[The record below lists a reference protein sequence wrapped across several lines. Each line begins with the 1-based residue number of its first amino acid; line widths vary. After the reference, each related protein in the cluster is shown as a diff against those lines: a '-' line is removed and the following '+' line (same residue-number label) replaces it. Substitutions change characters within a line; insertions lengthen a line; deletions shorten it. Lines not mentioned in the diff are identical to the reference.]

1 MNIKLFIKILAPF
14 LVVLY
19 TCFEVYFNNVGEVVV
34 TDILQIILVL
44 ILIVLFMIIIFMIIL
59 KNIYKSVFIVTMVTL
74 VSLNF
79 KSIIDVL
86 QPLLSNFYYWHF
98 ILLFIYL
105 ICLLTY
111 IFRTYQFKE
120 IGNIN
125 SILSIVFAFFI
136 LSSTIIAFPK
146 IIDLNKKLKNLNT
159 IDIAVETKISDVS
172 EKPNFYYIIFDE
184 YGGYENLKYFF
195 NYDNHDFY
203 NKVKD
208 LGFNVSYS
216 SNNRAIH
223 TIKVVPDLVNLK
235 FIVND
240 NISVEEAKILL
251 KNPVLVQLFKNSG
264 YKLNKITNDE
274 IGVDS
279 NPEYLLSQDTV
290 LYESVYTVIMKNTFL
305 YPFFMKVPDGYIK
318 NMQNS
323 LRYLYYS
330 VGLEKQG
337 ILSIAHFNLPHNPF
351 IFNKNGDINPP
362 YLFYEYN
369 DNNVYLNYLEY
380 CNNIILNFI
389 KLIKDKDPM
398 AVVLI
403 QSDHGARPT
412 LHKHLILST
421 DAPSKEE
428 IEYMKSVLN
437 ILYFKG
443 EKINIEGLS
452 GYDTLK
458 LVVDKILN
466 TNLYEVQV
474 K

>member
-1 MNIKLFIKILAPF
+1 MNMKLFIKILAPF
-14 LVVLY
+14 LVALY
-19 TCFEVYFNNVGEVVV
+19 TCFEVYFNNIGEAVI
-34 TDILQIILVL
+34 TDIGPIILVL
-44 ILIVLFMIIIFMIIL
+44 TLVVSLMIVIFMMIF
-59 KNIYKSVFIVTMVTL
+59 KNIYKSVFAATMVTL

-79 KSIIDVL
+79 KSIIDIF
-86 QPLLSNFYYWHF
+86 QPLLPNFYYWHF
-98 ILLFIYL
+98 ILFFIYF

-111 IFRTYQFKE
+111 ILRKYQFKE

-136 LSSTIIAFPK
+136 LYSTVIAFPK
-146 IIDLNKKLKNLNT
+146 IIDLNKKLKNLET
-159 IDIAVETKISDVS
+159 TDITVKTNIPDVS

-203 NKVKD
+203 EKIKN

-223 TIKVVPDLVNLK
+223 TVKVVPDLVNLK

-240 NISVEEAKILL
+240 NTSVKEAKILL
-251 KNPVLVQLFKNSG
+251 KNPVIVQLFKNNG
-264 YKLNKITNDE
+264 YKLNKITNDD
-274 IGVDS
+274 IGIDN
-279 NPEYLLSQDTV
+279 NPEYLLQEDKES
-290 LYESVYTVIMKNTFL
+290 YESVWTVIMKNSFL
-305 YPFFMKVPDGYIK
+305 YPSFMQVPDGYIK

-323 LRYLYYS
+323 LAYLFYS
-330 VGLEKQG
+330 VGIEKQG

-351 IFNKNGDINPP
+351 IFDKNGNINPP

-369 DNNVYLNYLEY
+369 DNNVYLNSLEY
-380 CNNIILNFI
+380 VNNIILDFI
-389 KLIKDKDPM
+389 KLIKDEDPN

-403 QSDHGARPT
+403 QSDHGARPA

-428 IEYMKSVLN
+428 IEYMKSIVN

-443 EKINIEGLS
+443 EKIDIEGLS

-466 TNLYEVQV
+466 TNIYKGQI

>member
-1 MNIKLFIKILAPF
+1 MNMKLFIKILAPF

-19 TCFEVYFNNVGEVVV
+19 TCFEIYFNNVGEAVV
-34 TDILQIILVL
+34 TDILPIILAL
-44 ILIVLFMIIIFMIIL
+44 TLIVSFMIIIFMLIF
-59 KNIYKSVFIVTMVTL
+59 KNIYKSVFVVTIITL

-79 KSIIDVL
+79 KSIIDVG
-86 QPLLSNFYYWHF
+86 QPLLPNFYYWHF
-98 ILLFIYL
+98 ILFFIYL
-105 ICLLTY
+105 LCLLTY
-111 IFRTYQFKE
+111 ILRKYQFKE

-136 LSSTIIAFPK
+136 LYSTVIAFPK
-146 IIDLNKKLKNLNT
+146 IIDLNKKLKNLDT
-159 IDIAVETKISDVS
+159 ADIVMKTNISDVS

-203 NKVKD
+203 EKIKN

-223 TIKVVPDLVNLK
+223 TVKVVPDLFNLK

-240 NISVEEAKILL
+240 NTSVEEAKTLL
-251 KNPVLVQLFKNSG
+251 KNPFLVQLFKNSG
-264 YKLNKITNDE
+264 YKLNKITNDD
-274 IGVDS
+274 IGVDN
-279 NPEYLLSQDTV
+279 NPEYLLKQDKV
-290 LYESVYTVIMKNTFL
+290 SYESVYTIIMKNTFL
-305 YPFFMKVPDGYIK
+305 YPFFMQVPDGYIK
-318 NMQNS
+318 NMHNS
-323 LRYLYYS
+323 LMYLYSS

-351 IFNKNGDINPP
+351 IFDKNGKINPL

-369 DNNVYLNYLEY
+369 DNNVYLNSLEY
-380 CNNIILNFI
+380 VNSIILDFI

-421 DAPSKEE
+421 AAPSKEE
-428 IEYMKSVLN
+428 IEYMKSILN

-443 EKINIEGLS
+443 EKIDIEGLS

-466 TNLYEVQV
+466 TNLYVR
-474 K
+474 

>member
-1 MNIKLFIKILAPF
+1 MNMKLFIKILAPF

-19 TCFEVYFNNVGEVVV
+19 TCFEVYYNNIGEAVV
-34 TDILQIILVL
+34 TDILPIILVL
-44 ILIVLFMIIIFMIIL
+44 TLIVSFMIIIFMLIF
-59 KNIYKSVFIVTMVTL
+59 KNIYKSVFVVTIVTL

-86 QPLLSNFYYWHF
+86 QPLLPNFYYWHF
-98 ILLFIYL
+98 ILFFIYL
-105 ICLLTY
+105 LCLLTY
-111 IFRTYQFKE
+111 IVRKYQFKE

-136 LSSTIIAFPK
+136 LYSTVIAFPK
-146 IIDLNKKLKNLNT
+146 IIDLNKKLKNLDT
-159 IDIAVETKISDVS
+159 ADIVMKTNIPDVS

-203 NKVKD
+203 EKIKN

-223 TIKVVPDLVNLK
+223 TVKVVPDLVNLK

-240 NISVEEAKILL
+240 NTSVEEAKILL
-251 KNPVLVQLFKNSG
+251 KNPFLVQLFKNNG
-264 YKLNKITNDE
+264 YKLNKITNDD

-279 NPEYLLSQDTV
+279 NPEYLLKQDKV
-290 LYESVYTVIMKNTFL
+290 SYESVYTIIMKNTFL
-305 YPFFMKVPDGYIK
+305 YPFFMQVPDGYIK

-323 LRYLYYS
+323 LMYLYSS
-330 VGLEKQG
+330 VGLETQG

-351 IFNKNGDINPP
+351 IFDKNGKSNPP

-369 DNNVYLNYLEY
+369 DNNVYLNSLAYV
-380 CNNIILNFI
+380 NSIILDFI

-421 DAPSKEE
+421 AAPSKEE
-428 IEYMKSVLN
+428 IEYMKSILN

-443 EKINIEGLS
+443 EKIDIEGLS

-466 TNLYEVQV
+466 TNLYVR
-474 K
+474 